1 MKDFQNLCSV
11 ASDELI
17 NKKEPEMVTHEAG
30 KLTKSILR

>member
-1 MKDFQNLCSV
+1 MKDFQSLCSV
-11 ASDELI
+11 ARDELI